1 MHEKLWQTCQK
12 ELNISNQPTPE
23 LMTFGNTKEMADELA
38 ELVLAG
44 EKIAT
49 SSLLEL
55 YDYREAKISE
65 VGDYA
70 LLLNGDSDAV
80 AVVKVVR
87 TTIQRFGDIDE
98 QFAKE
103 EGDGSLANWLAI
115 HLPYYTQQL
124 ARIDQPF
131 SNDVLLHCIWFEVVK
146 LLSNET

>member
-1 MHEKLWQTCQK
+1 MHGKLWQTCQK
-12 ELNISNQPTPE
+12 EYNIHNQPEPE
-23 LMTFGNTKEMADELA
+23 FIAFGNTKEMADELA
-38 ELVLAG
+38 DLVLAG

-70 LLLNGDSDAV
+70 LLLNGDKEAV

-87 TTIQRFGDIDE
+87 VGIRKFGAIDE

-103 EGDGSLANWLAI
+103 EGDGSLENWLAI

-124 ARIDQPF
+124 ASIDQPF
-131 SNDVLLHCIWFEVVK
+131 SNDALLHCIWFEVVK
-146 LLSNET
+146 RFG